1 MTADW
6 RLLRTG
12 AANFSAFGLERQV
25 NDLIVIEAAEAASAF
40 KRAFDVRFAG
50 CEAQPSSVKQ

>member
-1 MTADW
+1 
-6 RLLRTG
+6 LLRTG

-25 NDLIVIEAAEAASAF
+25 SDLIVIEAASAASAF

>member
-12 AANFSAFGLERQV
+12 AANFSAFGIERQV

-40 KRAFDVRFAG
+40 DVRFAG